1 MEETITN
8 YTTMKSLLVTCFLLL
23 TASVSSQVGL
33 SEENAKFIVNVFF
46 DGFHKGDT
54 TQMRTVMVQNMRMQ
68 SVYTSKT
75 EGNKMSLVRDT
86 DFLAMVAANAKK
98 SNWKEEIL
106 DYRVAIDG
114 NLAHIWAPYVFY
126 IDGKV
131 SHCGAN
137 SITLVETNEGWKI
150 YYIIDSRRLTCTE

>member
-1 MEETITN
+1 
-8 YTTMKSLLVTCFLLL
+8 MKSVFLACFLLFA
-23 TASVSSQVGL
+23 ASVSSQVGL

-75 EGNKMSLVRDT
+75 EGNKMSLVRDS
-86 DFLAMVAANAKK
+86 DFLGMVASNAKANK
-98 SNWKEEIL
+98 WKEEL
-106 DYRVAIDG
+106 SDYKVEIDG
-114 NLAHIWAPYVFY
+114 NLAHVWTPYSFY
-126 IDGKV
+126 INGQL

-150 YYIIDSRRLTCTE
+150 YYIIDSRRVTCAQ